1 MLAPPPTEIRQRL
14 KSLALESNWTEALET
29 AETAMG
35 LECGRGWLDV
45 QRYASR
51 ACLEMGSYYDPI
63 RTAIISG
70 LRALLAD
77 YPRLP
82 DLTMMDD
89 TPTANSETRVWIQ
102 EQVAPP
108 ASAQESAPAEP
119 VQEAWAYPAREEPA
133 EETGVVQPPDTYN
146 LAMQAARSGRPQ
158 EGIELLMRELG
169 QERSG
174 RGRFHRKVQ
183 LSQLCVSTSHENIA
197 LPILQ
202 ELAAEIERRKLEDWE
217 APDMVARPLALL
229 YQSLGKS
236 GGDDEQRAR
245 LYAWIC
251 RLDPLMALNVSR

>member
-1 MLAPPPTEIRQRL
+1 VA
-14 KSLALESNWTEALET
+14 AAV
-29 AETAMG
+29 AE
-35 LECGRGWLDV
+35 
-45 QRYASR
+45 
-51 ACLEMGSYYDPI
+51 
-63 RTAIISG
+63 
-70 LRALLAD
+70 
-77 YPRLP
+77 
-82 DLTMMDD
+82 
-89 TPTANSETRVWIQ
+89 
-102 EQVAPP
+102 P
-108 ASAQESAPAEP
+108 AAEP
-119 VQEAWAYPAREEPA
+119 VQEEWSMPVHEDTAAEP
-133 EETGVVQPPDTYN
+133 GVPPPPDTYE
-146 LAMQAARSGRPQ
+146 LAIQAARSGRTQ
-158 EGIELLMRELG
+158 DGIELLMRELG

>member
-1 MLAPPPTEIRQRL
+1 
-14 KSLALESNWTEALET
+14 
-29 AETAMG
+29 MG

-45 QRYASR
+45 QRYACR
-51 ACLEMGSYYDPI
+51 ACVEQGSYYDPI

-70 LRALLAD
+70 LRALLTD
-77 YPRLP
+77 YPQLP

-89 TPTANSETRVWIQ
+89 TPTANSETRAWIQ
-102 EQVAPP
+102 DEVATP
-108 ASAQESAPAEP
+108 AAQTAREP
-119 VQEAWAYPAREEPA
+119 VQEEWSMPPQ
-133 EETGVVQPPDTYN
+133 EETAAAPGVPQPPDTYE
-146 LAMQAARSGRPQ
+146 LAIQAARSGRTQ
-158 EGIELLMRELG
+158 DGIELLMRELG

-236 GGDDEQRAR
+236 GGDDEQRAK